1 MTLKYPSIDHFPAAA
16 SADATKKYLAC
27 DTGMIY
33 YVSTVG
39 TPSYKELWPSSA
51 DPIDY
56 QMPGFIGSNRTLQ
69 DTVHVRS

>member
-1 MTLKYPSIDHFPAAA
+1 MTYKYPSLDKFPPAA
-16 SADATKKYLAC
+16 SADAKSKYLAC

-39 TPSYKELWPSSA
+39 TPTYKELWPSSA
-51 DPIDY
+51 SPVDY
-56 QMPGFIGSNRTLQ
+56 QAPGFIGSNRTLQ